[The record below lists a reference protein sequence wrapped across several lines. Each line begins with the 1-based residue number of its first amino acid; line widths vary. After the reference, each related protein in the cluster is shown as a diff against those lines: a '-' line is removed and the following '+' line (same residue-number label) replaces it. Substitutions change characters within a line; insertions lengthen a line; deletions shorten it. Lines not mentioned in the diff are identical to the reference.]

1 MPSIDDK
8 LMEVH
13 FSSISERVVDIG
25 AHRPR
30 RGEYCVL
37 MAQLPG
43 QHKEAI
49 GVLLLDPEHDSLYV
63 QLRRDWRSIAGQ
75 DDVEVLEALGSDLE
89 LKAGEMGGEAVLA
102 HLESQAS
109 WTVQLSARN
118 DVSVTDF
125 ERTLRRLYREHVPA
139 TVQPF
144 RTHLPLYSL
153 EVAAGPF
160 RSNADDISAGDWL
173 ETPTGLEIDENMF
186 IATIRGRSMEPRI
199 PDGSLCVFRYNVIG
213 SRNNRLVLVRNNDL
227 GDENRFSVKRYHS
240 EKDARDESF
249 VHTRIW
255 LESLNPEFPSWDLD
269 PNEEKYQIL
278 AEFVQVIELGESSSA
293 GTAHTSA

>member
-49 GVLLLDPEHDSLYV
+49 GVLRLDPEHDSLYV

-109 WTVQLSARN
+109 WTVQLPPATMSPSPTSNEPCGVYIANTSPPLSNPFARTCPCTRLRSRRDPSARTRMTSPPGMAR
-118 DVSVTDF
+118 DAHRFGD
-125 ERTLRRLYREHVPA
+125 RREHVHRDHPRPFHGA
-139 TVQPF
+139 PNPGRQP
-144 RTHLPLYSL
+144 L
-153 EVAAGPF
+153 
-160 RSNADDISAGDWL
+160 
-173 ETPTGLEIDENMF
+173 
-186 IATIRGRSMEPRI
+186 
-199 PDGSLCVFRYNVIG
+199 
-213 SRNNRLVLVRNNDL
+213 
-227 GDENRFSVKRYHS
+227 RFS
-240 EKDARDESF
+240 
-249 VHTRIW
+249 
-255 LESLNPEFPSWDLD
+255 L
-269 PNEEKYQIL
+269 
-278 AEFVQVIELGESSSA
+278 
-293 GTAHTSA
+293 